1 MDECKNVNI
10 LIGQQEDVSFDLV
23 NLTPLKEKLLFS
35 AKNNDVSVNNYVA
48 VSILEDPGL
57 RINNFIPP
65 VMLDYDENIVL
76 DFSLSA
82 RAPVKELSVSLNGD
96 NIYDI
101 KDLEKEQNIKIDAAG
116 SDFSGDDKIVLKFE
130 YYDENGHKYEKEE
143 EYPVEIVNLPW
154 YAKMF
159 KWIKSLV

>member
-1 MDECKNVNI
+1 M
-10 LIGQQEDVSFDLV
+10 
-23 NLTPLKEKLLFS
+23 
-35 AKNNDVSVNNYVA
+35 NNYVA

-76 DFSLSA
+76 DFSLST
-82 RAPVKELSVSLNGD
+82 RSPVKELSISLNGD
-96 NIYDI
+96 DVYDI
-101 KDLEKEQNIKIDAAG
+101 KDLEKQQNIKIDAVG